1 MTETNNKLLKTA
13 ILTMSMVQMGTN
25 GIGPILA
32 DISKAFPGTS
42 DTTVQFLM
50 TFPILFTMIL
60 ELISAKVSEK
70 LPAKLLAIAGLV
82 TIGAAGILAV
92 LFHGSLA
99 ILFVWGAVLGIGL
112 GLVAPIAPGL
122 INERFDGKEKLTMLG
137 WQNSASTIGSMIMT
151 FACGFLAVIGWNY
164 GYLVYLICVP
174 GIIFTLIGLKERPKA
189 GSEKDIPETEETP
202 GEYKE
207 EPRHKTEKPKF
218 RLVIW
223 RDMLIACLFLM
234 LYSAIP
240 ANISMLVA
248 EKGAG
253 DTSVAGIL
261 TTVFSLAGMLA
272 GLVFGFLTGIFRKY
286 TNTVGACVMAAG
298 AFLMG
303 IASGL
308 PVMIIGCI
316 LAGASMSLV
325 MAVCMGAASLLPGYE
340 TINSALILASTSVG
354 IFITPLLTSLTAV
367 VTGSSAVFYRFL
379 ALAIIGIV
387 LAVITV
393 ILKRNRTRR

>member
-99 ILFVWGAVLGIGL
+99 VLFVWGAVLGIGL

-174 GIIFTLIGLKERPKA
+174 GIIFTLIGLKEKPKK
-189 GSEKDIPETEETP
+189 EIPKTKGNP
-202 GEYKE
+202 GGQEI
-207 EPRHKTEKPKF
+207 RKTAEKPEF

-272 GLVFGFLTGIFRKY
+272 GLVFGVLTGIFRKY

-367 VTGSSAVFYRFL
+367 VTGSDAVFYRFF

-393 ILKRNRTRR
+393 ILKKEKKKRRYL